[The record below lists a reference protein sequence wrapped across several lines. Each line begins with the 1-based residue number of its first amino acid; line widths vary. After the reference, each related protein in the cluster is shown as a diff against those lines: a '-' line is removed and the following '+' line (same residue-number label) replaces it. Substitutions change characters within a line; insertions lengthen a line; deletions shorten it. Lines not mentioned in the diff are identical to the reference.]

1 MFTGRGYE
9 SNAIT
14 EFCIIR
20 CPRRVR
26 QRSRVAREILLFAV
40 RANGPRWKCLVKRD
54 FCHRSPLQNS
64 KGLTVNQNCRTLRIR
79 WFQQCVFGNR
89 TFGDDQCPALDM
101 FGVLVE
107 LFCVVTIAV
116 QQSFVFVV
124 LNVNK
129 CDLALMRN
137 VHCSHIHNLTNS
149 KNFAWHPEFSS
160 SRNLSAFYSSILT
173 TLVRPILD
181 VQKGSCAHCT
191 HEDVLNAGILEL
203 RERRQT
209 VPFMHVAAEYWQPFP
224 RMMRFYLQDQRG
236 RCRRIF
242 RCKAPCQEV
251 YFLAIASNRF
261 WRGCSGDGIRELYG
275 VQKFCFLANSAWA

>member
-40 RANGPRWKCLVKRD
+40 RANGPRWKRLVERD

-89 TFGDDQCPALDM
+89 TFGDDQSSALDM

-124 LNVNK
+124 LNINE

-137 VHCSHIHNLTNS
+137 VHCSHIHNLTDG

-160 SRNLSAFYSSILT
+160 SRNLSACYSSILT
-173 TLVRPILD
+173 TLVRPIRN
-181 VQKGSCAHCT
+181 VQKRSCTNGTNGDA
-191 HEDVLNAGILEL
+191 LNARILEL
-203 RERRQT
+203 REGRHIVT
-209 VPFMHVAAEYWQPFP
+209 LMHVTAEDWQPLP
-224 RMMRFYLQDQRG
+224 RVVQFYSHGQRG
-236 RCRRIF
+236 RYRRIF
-242 RCKAPCQEV
+242 RCEAPCQEV
-251 YFLAIASNRF
+251 YLMAIASDRF
-261 WRGCSGDGIRELYG
+261 WRESLGR
-275 VQKFCFLANSAWA
+275 

>member
-40 RANGPRWKCLVKRD
+40 RANGPRWKRLVERD
-54 FCHRSPLQNS
+54 FCHRSALQNS

-79 WFQQCVFGNR
+79 WFQQRVFGNR
-89 TFGDDQCPALDM
+89 TFGDDQRSALDM

-107 LFCVVTIAV
+107 LFCVITIAV
-116 QQSFVFVV
+116 QQSLVFVV

-137 VHCSHIHNLTNS
+137 VHCSHTYNLTDG

-160 SRNLSAFYSSILT
+160 SRNLSACYSSILT
-173 TLVRPILD
+173 TLVRPIRN
-181 VQKGSCAHCT
+181 VQKRSCT
-191 HEDVLNAGILEL
+191 NGTNGDVLNAGILEL

-209 VPFMHVAAEYWQPFP
+209 VPFMHVAAEYGQPLP
-224 RMMRFYLQDQRG
+224 RMMQFYLQDQRG
-236 RCRRIF
+236 RYRRIF
-242 RCKAPCQEV
+242 RCEAPCQEV
-251 YFLAIASNRF
+251 YLLAIASNRF
-261 WRGCSGDGIRELYG
+261 GRGCSGDGIRELYG
-275 VQKFCFLANSAWA
+275 VQKFRFPANRAWG